1 MANGKIVACL
11 FGTRDASLD
20 VCPLSPR
27 VVKAPGDGQCV
38 KFAALS
44 PSVCQEFSV
53 PRSSRVLY
61 FLTTGSCFAECGNF
75 AVLVDVHIL
84 PQGSSKDTSWFSD
97 HEKEEVCKLLEEV
110 VASRVK
116 HYLEAP
122 KQRGQGKPMEHGS
135 SGPLFLTANSLH
147 ITAYF
152 MKRWVNLRCALGK
165 RYRDLRVFPEKFIV
179 CVSKLDFDPSAWAC
193 DSGGLQKEELSSGTS
208 EYFTE
213 SAENKKIKISLSEQI
228 KRDILRKI
236 AKRTKP
242 RRSSASKPQISK
254 DSEKVYLGSADLQTE
269 NRKND
274 RQASLAAR
282 SDVKRRSPGLL
293 KDCTNTAESSLELP
307 VLEQRNDVNQRQP
320 DDVHS
325 QQKPHSLEWLEA
337 SLLSENPP
345 CSSESALPAPKQ
357 SQRVT
362 KTQAQLKTW
371 ASEEKLEHFTNV
383 SSEGTPLTSINTKSN
398 KCDDNCLG
406 PFLEKT
412 PLNSKLFSKQDMTET
427 VIDKKSLTLRKNP
440 SWPPFV
446 SSSGVQTSQNEPSI
460 ATKELPAV
468 PTSCLELHPVSSEKL
483 SQKRKKEVE
492 NGLGKLKLRRLK
504 KSKSE
509 ILPS

>member
-1 MANGKIVACL
+1 MASN
-11 FGTRDASLD
+11 
-20 VCPLSPR
+20 
-27 VVKAPGDGQCV
+27 
-38 KFAALS
+38 KF
-44 PSVCQEFSV
+44 VIK
-53 PRSSRVLY
+53 
-61 FLTTGSCFAECGNF
+61 CGNF

-122 KQRGQGKPMEHGS
+122 KQRGQWKPMEHGS
-135 SGPLFLTANSLH
+135 AGPLFLTANSLH

-152 MKRWVNLRCALGK
+152 MKRWVNLRCAPGK
-165 RYRDLRVFPEKFIV
+165 HYHELRVFPEKFII
-179 CVSKLDFDPSAWAC
+179 CVSKLDFDPSAWTC
-193 DSGGLQKEELSSGTS
+193 DNGGLKEELSSRTS

-213 SAENKKIKISLSEQI
+213 SAENKKPKIRLSEQI
-228 KRDILRKI
+228 KQDILRKI
-236 AKRTKP
+236 VKRAKP

-254 DSEKVYLGSADLQTE
+254 GSKKVSLGLADSQTE

-274 RQASLAAR
+274 CETSPSAQP
-282 SDVKRRSPGLL
+282 DVKCRSPGLL

-325 QQKPHSLEWLEA
+325 QQKPHSLQWLEA
-337 SLLSENPP
+337 SLRSENPP

-362 KTQAQLKTW
+362 KTQAKLRTC
-371 ASEEKLEHFTNV
+371 ASEDKLKHFTKV
-383 SSEGTPLTSINTKSN
+383 SSEGTPLTSISTEMS
-398 KCDDNCLG
+398 KCDDNCLE
-406 PFLEKT
+406 EKT
-412 PLNSKLFSKQDMTET
+412 HLNSMLFSKQGMTKT
-427 VIDKKSLTLRKNP
+427 VVDKKSLTLRKNP
-440 SWPPFV
+440 SWSLSV
-446 SSSGVQTSQNEPSI
+446 SNSGVQTSQNEPST
-460 ATKELPAV
+460 ATEELPAV
-468 PTSCLELHPVSSEKL
+468 PTSCPELHPMSSEKL

-504 KSKSE
+504 KSKSGM
-509 ILPS
+509 LP

>member
-1 MANGKIVACL
+1 
-11 FGTRDASLD
+11 FFF
-20 VCPLSPR
+20 
-27 VVKAPGDGQCV
+27 Q
-38 KFAALS
+38 
-44 PSVCQEFSV
+44 
-53 PRSSRVLY
+53 
-61 FLTTGSCFAECGNF
+61 CGNF

-116 HYLEAP
+116 HYLETP
-122 KQRGQGKPMEHGS
+122 KQRGQWKPMEHGS

-165 RYRDLRVFPEKFIV
+165 HYRELRVFPEKFIV

-193 DSGGLQKEELSSGTS
+193 DSGVLKEELSSGTS

-213 SAENKKIKISLSEQI
+213 SAGNKKHKISLSEQI
-228 KRDILRKI
+228 KQDILKKI
-236 AKRTKP
+236 AKRKKP

-254 DSEKVYLGSADLQTE
+254 DSKKVYLGSVDSE

-274 RQASLAAR
+274 CQTSLSAR

-307 VLEQRNDVNQRQP
+307 ALEQRNDVNQRQP
-320 DDVHS
+320 DDVRS

-337 SLLSENPP
+337 SLLSESPP

-357 SQRVT
+357 SQKAT
-362 KTQAQLKTW
+362 KTQAQLKTCG
-371 ASEEKLEHFTNV
+371 SEEKLEHFTKV
-383 SSEGTPLTSINTKSN
+383 SSEGTPLTSVNTEMS

-406 PFLEKT
+406 PFLEEKT
-412 PLNSKLFSKQDMTET
+412 PLNSRLFSKQDVTKT
-427 VIDKKSLTLRKNP
+427 VADKKSLTLRENP
-440 SWPPFV
+440 SWSLSV
-446 SSSGVQTSQNEPSI
+446 SNSGVQTNQNEPST
-460 ATKELPAV
+460 ATEELPAV
-468 PTSCLELHPVSSEKL
+468 PMSCLELHPVSSEKL

-504 KSKSE
+504 KS
-509 ILPS
+509 

>member
-1 MANGKIVACL
+1 
-11 FGTRDASLD
+11 FFF
-20 VCPLSPR
+20 
-27 VVKAPGDGQCV
+27 Q
-38 KFAALS
+38 
-44 PSVCQEFSV
+44 
-53 PRSSRVLY
+53 
-61 FLTTGSCFAECGNF
+61 CGNF

-135 SGPLFLTANSLH
+135 SGPLFLTASSLH

-165 RYRDLRVFPEKFIV
+165 HYRELRVFPEKFIV
-179 CVSKLDFDPSAWAC
+179 CVSKLDFDPSAWIC
-193 DSGGLQKEELSSGTS
+193 DNGVLKEELSNGKS

-213 SAENKKIKISLSEQI
+213 SAENKKPKISLTEQL
-228 KRDILRKI
+228 KQDILKKI

-242 RRSSASKPQISK
+242 KRSSASKPQINK
-254 DSEKVYLGSADLQTE
+254 DSKKVYLGSVDSQTE

-274 RQASLAAR
+274 CQTSLSAR

-307 VLEQRNDVNQRQP
+307 ALEQRNDVTQRQP
-320 DDVHS
+320 DDVRS
-325 QQKPHSLEWLEA
+325 QQKPRSLQWLEA
-337 SLLSENPP
+337 RLLSESPP

-362 KTQAQLKTW
+362 KTQAQLKTSG
-371 ASEEKLEHFTNV
+371 SEEKLEHFTKV
-383 SSEGTPLTSINTKSN
+383 SSEGTPLTSISTEMSTRN
-398 KCDDNCLG
+398 DDNCLG
-406 PFLEKT
+406 AFLEEKI
-412 PLNSKLFSKQDMTET
+412 PLNSRLLSKQDVTKT
-427 VIDKKSLTLRKNP
+427 VADKESLTLGKKP
-440 SWPPFV
+440 SWSLSA
-446 SSSGVQTSQNEPSI
+446 SSSGVQTSQNEPST
-460 ATKELPAV
+460 ATEELPAV
-468 PTSCLELHPVSSEKL
+468 PTSCLELHPVCSEKL

-504 KSKSE
+504 KS
-509 ILPS
+509 

>member
-1 MANGKIVACL
+1 MASN
-11 FGTRDASLD
+11 
-20 VCPLSPR
+20 
-27 VVKAPGDGQCV
+27 
-38 KFAALS
+38 KF
-44 PSVCQEFSV
+44 VIK
-53 PRSSRVLY
+53 
-61 FLTTGSCFAECGNF
+61 CGNF

-122 KQRGQGKPMEHGS
+122 KQRGQRKPMEDGS

-165 RYRDLRVFPEKFIV
+165 RYRELRVFPEKFIV
-179 CVSKLDFDPSAWAC
+179 CVSKLDFDPSAWIC
-193 DSGGLQKEELSSGTS
+193 DNGVLEEELSNGTS
-208 EYFTE
+208 KYFTE
-213 SAENKKIKISLSEQI
+213 SAENKKPKISLSEQI
-228 KRDILRKI
+228 KQDILKKI
-236 AKRTKP
+236 VKRTKR

-254 DSEKVYLGSADLQTE
+254 DSKKVYLGSGDSQTE
-269 NRKND
+269 NRKSDCQNRKTD
-274 RQASLAAR
+274 CLRAQ

-307 VLEQRNDVNQRQP
+307 ALVLRNDVNQRQP

-325 QQKPHSLEWLEA
+325 QQKPHSLQWLEA
-337 SLLSENPP
+337 RLLSENPP

-362 KTQAQLKTW
+362 KTQAQLTCG
-371 ASEEKLEHFTNV
+371 SEEKLEHFTIV
-383 SSEGTPLTSINTKSN
+383 SSEGTPLTSVNTEIS
-398 KCDDNCLG
+398 KCDENCLG
-406 PFLEKT
+406 PFLEEKT
-412 PLNSKLFSKQDMTET
+412 PFNSSLFSKQDMTKT
-427 VIDKKSLTLRKNP
+427 VADKKTLPLRKYP
-440 SWPPFV
+440 SW
-446 SSSGVQTSQNEPSI
+446 SLSGSNSGVQTSQEPST
-460 ATKELPAV
+460 ATEELPA
-468 PTSCLELHPVSSEKL
+468 SCLELHSVSSEKL

-504 KSKSE
+504 KSESE
-509 ILPS
+509 IVP